1 MDQKPGQWIGF
12 SNPIQRTKS
21 KNPPGRVQIQIKN
34 LWICW
39 FVKSSNPILPT
50 SALIKAITL
59 RYLAHYNKRR
69 WSEKHC
75 SRITIASISLIFL
88 NEIYNLV
95 SPKCYNS
102 GYQEQTLIATHIR
115 SSISECKRHG
125 TQDEAA
131 GRHLRRNVG
140 VSKCWA
146 PIGIYVRLEG
156 CVTLWN
162 WSLR

>member
-1 MDQKPGQWIGF
+1 MP
-12 SNPIQRTKS
+12 
-21 KNPPGRVQIQIKN
+21 
-34 LWICW
+34 
-39 FVKSSNPILPT
+39 
-50 SALIKAITL
+50 ITL
-59 RYLAHYNKRR
+59 RYFPHSNKRR

-146 PIGIYVRLEG
+146 PIPYRNVFCWHFLSQCQLSNEG
-156 CVTLWN
+156 RMRAEFLQEHSMEREPSSCQDKNHEWN
-162 WSLR
+162 NWN